1 MRVTELENK
10 IREYPKPRPQM
21 KFAGNM
27 ENFFNKDLNYNGQPI
42 EYQNQKMEPINTEIV
57 NKEETVVEKITY
69 NDATVQKAK
78 DLLEAMNRIAE
89 EDDLAP
95 YMRVGE
101 VDAGYNKFVP
111 IDFLVNDL
119 KLGTE
124 IEINQKLMADVM
136 NALAGI
142 ISQEKNKEIE
152 TEEIEDEFSLG

>member
-1 MRVTELENK
+1 
-10 IREYPKPRPQM
+10 
-21 KFAGNM
+21 
-27 ENFFNKDLNYNGQPI
+27 
-42 EYQNQKMEPINTEIV
+42 
-57 NKEETVVEKITY
+57 
-69 NDATVQKAK
+69 
-78 DLLEAMNRIAE
+78 MNRIAE